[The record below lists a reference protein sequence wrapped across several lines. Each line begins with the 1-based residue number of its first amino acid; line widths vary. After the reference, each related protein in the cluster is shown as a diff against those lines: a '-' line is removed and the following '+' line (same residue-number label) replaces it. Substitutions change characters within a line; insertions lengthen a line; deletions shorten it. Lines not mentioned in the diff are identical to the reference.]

1 MPRAL
6 YEPRRYTLPT
16 PTAIELPNY
25 KDVRVTPAVS
35 PLAPL
40 GHETQCWPLA

>member
-35 PLAPL
+35 SRPPCST
-40 GHETQCWPLA
+40 GQCWTLA